1 MVYPAHFRQASN
13 GSAIEIQ
20 TVPEHSRNTAEI
32 AAERLRCVY
41 LTKTGYVAGLLHDCG
56 KCRLAYKSYL
66 EKIMAGGPVQR
77 GAVIHTHAA
86 ARFFL
91 EHFHTSDDPYRDMT
105 AELLAFAT
113 GAHHGLFDCVDEN
126 HRLGFARRLQWDDG
140 SYQEAMAAFLEQCA
154 WMEEIETLFQQAEQ
168 ELTPIFDR
176 INQRSSNEEIWF
188 HLGLLARLLLS
199 AVIEGDRYDT
209 ARYEHRTM
217 PSTFPEPRNAL
228 WLRLLTRVEEK
239 LDKLHLTESVS
250 SYS

>member
-154 WMEEIETLFQQAEQ
+154 WMEEIETLPASGTGTDAHF
-168 ELTPIFDR
+168 
-176 INQRSSNEEIWF
+176 
-188 HLGLLARLLLS
+188 
-199 AVIEGDRYDT
+199 
-209 ARYEHRTM
+209 
-217 PSTFPEPRNAL
+217 
-228 WLRLLTRVEEK
+228 
-239 LDKLHLTESVS
+239 
-250 SYS
+250 

>member
-66 EKIMAGGPVQR
+66 EKSWPGGPVQR
-77 GAVIHTHAA
+77 GAVSTPTP
-86 ARFFL
+86 RPVFL

-105 AELLAFAT
+105 AELLAFAPPPVPTT
-113 GAHHGLFDCVDEN
+113 GCSTALDETTASA
-126 HRLGFARRLQWDDG
+126 LPAVSSGTTAPTRR
-140 SYQEAMAAFLEQCA
+140 AMAAYLEQCA

-239 LDKLHLTESVS
+239 LDKLHHDTPI
-250 SYS
+250 

>member
-140 SYQEAMAAFLEQCA
+140 SYQELGFTLVFTAMGALAGTLGSFLKSHQTTVN
-154 WMEEIETLFQQAEQ
+154 IVSGLVV
-168 ELTPIFDR
+168 IFFGLCFMDV
-176 INQRSSNEEIWF
+176 IKVNIFKGSQRSVNVNNMGFFSAASGAF
-188 HLGLLARLLLS
+188 FS
-199 AVIEGDRYDT
+199 AV
-209 ARYEHRTM
+209 
-217 PSTFPEPRNAL
+217 
-228 WLRLLTRVEEK
+228 
-239 LDKLHLTESVS
+239 SV
-250 SYS
+250 